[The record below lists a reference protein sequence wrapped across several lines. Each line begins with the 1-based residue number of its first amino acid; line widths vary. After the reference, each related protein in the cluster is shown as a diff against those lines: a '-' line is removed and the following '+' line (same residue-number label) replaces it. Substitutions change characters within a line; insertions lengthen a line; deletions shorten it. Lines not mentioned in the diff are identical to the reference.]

1 MRESALSRVQRGRR
15 SVRLRALAVARV
27 QLHVRPWFVY
37 PVVALWGLLYVSLAF
52 NKAAGFDS
60 HAYWLTREGVHY
72 LQDPGE
78 HDAYLYSPAFAHAIR
93 PLTVLPWPAFA
104 FIWATLATMTYVWF
118 VRRAEPRWRVPVFAL
133 CLGDLVYGNVWW
145 LFAITLA
152 FGLRRPALWAIPAL
166 IKITPAVGL
175 IWFVVRR
182 EWRNLAIV
190 VTVVSVVAA
199 ISFLLAPQA
208 WADWVAFLHHGHHEW
223 FPDKPLPLAGRLAAA
238 FGLTVYAAR
247 NDRPR
252 LLPAALWLASP
263 MFSINGIAVFIVLAF
278 IGSGSRDNPVV
289 EPA

>member
-1 MRESALSRVQRGRR
+1 
-15 SVRLRALAVARV
+15 
-27 QLHVRPWFVY
+27 
-37 PVVALWGLLYVSLAF
+37 
-52 NKAAGFDS
+52 
-60 HAYWLTREGVHY
+60 
-72 LQDPGE
+72 
-78 HDAYLYSPAFAHAIR
+78 
-93 PLTVLPWPAFA
+93 
-104 FIWATLATMTYVWF
+104 
-118 VRRAEPRWRVPVFAL
+118 VPVFAL

-190 VTVVSVVAA
+190 VTVVSVVVA
-199 ISFLLAPQA
+199 ISFLLAPEA
-208 WADWVAFLHHGHHEW
+208 WSDWIAFLRHGHHEW
-223 FPDKPLPLAGRLAAA
+223 FPGKPLPLAGRLGAA

-278 IGSGSRDNPVV
+278 LGSGSRDNPVV
-289 EPA
+289 EPALGGFSSRGSLRSP